1 MKRMY
6 PKVVNIVRKY
16 ETNNPEELARHIGV
30 HVYYV
35 SLKHRMNGAYIKVGK
50 RQIVLIEKD
59 LDFNHRQV
67 VLAHELGHIF
77 LKQHGKRFADLH
89 LLSKEERDFRE
100 YSANKFAFLLIAH
113 TCLRNDPQMID
124 GIRDEKKLTL
134 EDTVRLLER
143 FKTHNCFVSMP

>member
-6 PKVVNIVRKY
+6 PKVVDLVYKY
-16 ETNNPEELARHIGV
+16 RTNNPSELARAMGIQV
-30 HVYYV
+30 FYV
-35 SLKHRMNGAYIKVGK
+35 DLKHEMNGVYVKIGEK
-50 RQIVLIEKD
+50 QIVLIEKS

-89 LLSKEERDFRE
+89 LLSKEEKDFRE
-100 YSANKFAFLLIAH
+100 YNANKFAFLLIAH
-113 TCLRNDPQMID
+113 TCLRNEPEMID
-124 GIRDEKKLTL
+124 GIRHEKELTL

-143 FKTHNCFVSMP
+143 FKACNCFFEY